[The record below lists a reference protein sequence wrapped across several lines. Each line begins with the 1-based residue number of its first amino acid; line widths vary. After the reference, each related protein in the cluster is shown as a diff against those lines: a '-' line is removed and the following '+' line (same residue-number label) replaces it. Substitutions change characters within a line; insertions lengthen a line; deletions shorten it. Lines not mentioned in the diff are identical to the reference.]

1 MNAIDALPTKHEQH
15 SKFYE
20 ALSCLAYASSSVAM
34 VLSNKYVTAS
44 VPVEERQN
52 IPDFGVIWFQCALAV
67 VILETAKIMKFI
79 SYPPLQLSIVKSW
92 LPINIMFIAMLYT
105 GFMSFVYLSV
115 PIITI
120 MKNLT
125 NVFTVIGD
133 YTLFG
138 QSPTWSTA
146 FAIIL
151 MTVGAIMAGAN
162 DVQFSWVGYF
172 WMVLN
177 CLLTSSYT
185 LYMRYAS
192 VNINLPKLG
201 MVYYNNLLSALL
213 ISPLCMISGD
223 LEKLKNPLVFNKNF
237 ISLNFVAGIFGV
249 CLNFSS
255 LWCVGIT
262 SATTYAIVGSLCKIP
277 ITILGFLLF
286 DVQVTDKGV
295 AFIVLGTLGGLLYG
309 YSKLPS
315 GDSK

>member
-1 MNAIDALPTKHEQH
+1 MSAVDSLPTKHETH
-15 SKFYE
+15 SRFYE
-20 ALSCLAYASSSVAM
+20 TASCLAYATCSIAM
-34 VLSNKYVTAS
+34 VIGNKYVTAS
-44 VPVEERQN
+44 VPIEERHN
-52 IPDFGVIWFQCALAV
+52 IPDFGVIWFQCVLAV
-67 VILETAKIMKFI
+67 IILEAAKILKFI
-79 SYPPLQLSIVKSW
+79 TYPPLQLSVVKSW

-133 YTLFG
+133 YVFFN
-138 QSPTWSTA
+138 QSPSWFTA

-162 DVQFSWVGYF
+162 DIQFSFIGYF
-172 WMVLN
+172 WMVSN

-213 ISPLCMISGD
+213 ISPLCMIAGD
-223 LEKLKNPLVFNKNF
+223 LEKVHNPKVFNQNF
-237 ISLNFVAGIFGV
+237 IILNFIAGIFGV

-255 LWCVGIT
+255 LWCVGTT

-277 ITILGFLLF
+277 ITILGFVLF
-286 DVQVTDKGV
+286 DTPVTDKGLM
-295 AFIVLGTLGGLLYG
+295 FIFLGTFGGLLYG
-309 YSKLPS
+309 YSKLP
-315 GDSK
+315 GNDK